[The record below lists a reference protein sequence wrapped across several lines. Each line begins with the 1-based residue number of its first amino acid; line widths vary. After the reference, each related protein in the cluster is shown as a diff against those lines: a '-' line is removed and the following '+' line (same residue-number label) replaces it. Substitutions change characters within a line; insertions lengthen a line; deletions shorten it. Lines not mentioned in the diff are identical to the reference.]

1 MVKIDLFN
9 FGEKI
14 MRLSNIF
21 LAVVLTVTVSVA
33 HAIPN
38 MWGSGFTMGVT
49 EFSIDN
55 GKWGIN
61 ISCTGNPNENNVL
74 AHTIYI
80 YKGDKVVANSGEK
93 NISFVI
99 DGEEFWG
106 VVPDGTRMN
115 DNAWV
120 SFVKA
125 ISTATGFELYI
136 NEKKV
141 ATFNPSAKNVK
152 KVMDNNF
159 IQSCWNTWYE

>member
-1 MVKIDLFN
+1 
-9 FGEKI
+9 

-61 ISCTGNPNENNVL
+61 ISCTSNPNENNVL

-80 YKGDKVVANSGEK
+80 YKGDKVVANSEEK
-93 NISFVI
+93 ILVSLLTVKNS
-99 DGEEFWG
+99 G
-106 VVPDGTRMN
+106 VWFLTVP
-115 DNAWV
+115 V
-120 SFVKA
+120 
-125 ISTATGFELYI
+125 
-136 NEKKV
+136 
-141 ATFNPSAKNVK
+141 
-152 KVMDNNF
+152 
-159 IQSCWNTWYE
+159 

>member
-55 GKWGIN
+55 GK
-61 ISCTGNPNENNVL
+61 
-74 AHTIYI
+74 
-80 YKGDKVVANSGEK
+80 
-93 NISFVI
+93 
-99 DGEEFWG
+99 
-106 VVPDGTRMN
+106 
-115 DNAWV
+115 
-120 SFVKA
+120 
-125 ISTATGFELYI
+125 
-136 NEKKV
+136 
-141 ATFNPSAKNVK
+141 
-152 KVMDNNF
+152 
-159 IQSCWNTWYE
+159 

>member
-1 MVKIDLFN
+1 
-9 FGEKI
+9 

-80 YKGDKVVANSGEK
+80 YKGDKVVANSEEN

-99 DGEEFWG
+99 DGEEFW
-106 VVPDGTRMN
+106 VWFLTVP
-115 DNAWV
+115 V
-120 SFVKA
+120 
-125 ISTATGFELYI
+125 
-136 NEKKV
+136 
-141 ATFNPSAKNVK
+141 
-152 KVMDNNF
+152 
-159 IQSCWNTWYE
+159 

>member
-1 MVKIDLFN
+1 
-9 FGEKI
+9 
-14 MRLSNIF
+14 
-21 LAVVLTVTVSVA
+21 
-33 HAIPN
+33 
-38 MWGSGFTMGVT
+38 MGVT

-80 YKGDKVVANSGEK
+80 YKGDKVVANSEEN